1 MPQAKDKP
9 SHHVTSEKDRISL
22 FQKIM
27 YSFGGFANTAQS
39 AFIGQM
45 VIVLN
50 LGLGVNPAL
59 VGLVGAIPR
68 LVDAV
73 SDPVTGY
80 FSDNLRTRWGRR
92 KPLIILGAITG
103 GVSYILMFQLF
114 KGHSELY
121 YFWYFLLFQVIYFV
135 CFTCFSIP
143 WIALGY
149 EMTPDYHER
158 TRLQAAS
165 NIAGQLPWLIAPWCW
180 AIMHN
185 QKWFPDVVVGGRV
198 LAVIIG
204 VTIIACG
211 VLPGFFNKEFF
222 NTLPKPDVQGAWNVT
237 RNFFKSALI
246 TLKCKPFVK
255 LCVATLL
262 IFGGFMC
269 ASAFTLYVVFFY
281 VFQNAPVLDQA
292 YSQGGR
298 LLGFYGTFSAICT
311 LGVISITAWL
321 SRKIGKRNTF
331 FVTIPLS
338 ILGYAL
344 KWIGYNPDHP
354 YLLFIAA
361 PFITFGLGSLFTLMS
376 SMVADVCDMD
386 ELQTSTR
393 REGMFSA
400 VYWWMVKLGVALAS
414 LASGFLIN
422 ATGFRQELGL
432 GQSTEALL
440 WLRIYDIGIPIVTSL
455 LALLV
460 IWRFE
465 ISENKAYDVRAQIE
479 RRREE
484 RRKAD
489 EAREEERRQ
498 IERRKEERRSGDL

>member
-1 MPQAKDKP
+1 MKKATGQPQ
-9 SHHVTSEKDRISL
+9 HYVTAEKDRIPF

-27 YSFGGFANTAQS
+27 YSIGAFANTAQS

-80 FSDNLRTRWGRR
+80 YSDNLRTRWGRR
-92 KPLIILGAITG
+92 RPLILGGAITG
-103 GVSYILMFQLF
+103 GIFYALMFQLF
-114 KGHSELY
+114 KGHSQLY
-121 YFWYFLLFQVIYFV
+121 YFGYFLIFQILYFI

-165 NIAGQLPWLIAPWCW
+165 NIVGQLPWLIAPWCW

-185 QKWFPDVVVGGRV
+185 QAWFPDIVVGGRV
-198 LAVIIG
+198 LSIIIGAVII
-204 VTIIACG
+204 VCG
-211 VLPGFFNKEFF
+211 VLPAIFNKEFF
-222 NTLPKPDVQGAWNVT
+222 HKLPKPDVRGGWNVT
-237 RNFFKSALI
+237 KDFFKGALI

-281 VFQNAPVLDQA
+281 VFKNAPVLDQA
-292 YSQGGR
+292 YAQGGR

-311 LGVISITAWL
+311 LGVIALTTWL

-331 FVTIPLS
+331 FVTIPVS

-344 KWIGYNPDHP
+344 KWWGYSPEHP

-376 SMVADVCDMD
+376 SMVADVCDVD

-400 VYWWMVKLGVALAS
+400 VYWWMVKLGVAAAS
-414 LASGFLIN
+414 LISGVLIN
-422 ATGFRQELGL
+422 STGFRQELGL
-432 GQSTEALL
+432 AQSTGTLL
-440 WLRIYDIGIPIVTSL
+440 WLRIYDIGIAIATSL
-455 LALLV
+455 LAIIV
-460 IWRFE
+460 IATFE
-465 ISENKAYDVRAQIE
+465 ISEHKAHEVRVEIE
-479 RRREE
+479 RRRGERRIAEERRLEEE
-484 RRKAD
+484 RRKK
-489 EAREEERRQ
+489 ERR
-498 IERRKEERRSGDL
+498 D

>member
-1 MPQAKDKP
+1 MGQAAGQPKHYATAK
-9 SHHVTSEKDRISL
+9 EDRVST
-22 FQKIM
+22 FQKII
-27 YSFGGFANTAQS
+27 YSLGAFANTSQA

-50 LGLGVNPAL
+50 LGLGVSPVL

-68 LVDAV
+68 IVDAI

-92 KPLIILGAITG
+92 KPVIFFGAVMG
-103 GVSYILMFQLF
+103 GLFYALMFQLY

-121 YFWYFLLFQVIYFV
+121 YFWYFLIFQVLYFIG
-135 CFTCFSIP
+135 FTCFSIP

-165 NIAGQLPWLIAPWCW
+165 NFAGQIPWLIAPWCW

-185 QKWFPDVVVGGRV
+185 QKWFPDIVVGGRT
-198 LAVIIG
+198 LSIIIG
-204 VTIIACG
+204 STILGFGI
-211 VLPGFFNKEFF
+211 LPALFNKEYFH
-222 NTLPKPDVQGAWNVT
+222 TLPKPNIKGGLAVVK
-237 RNFFKSALI
+237 NFFSGVFI
-246 TLKCKPFVK
+246 TLKFKPFLK
-255 LCVATLL
+255 LCLATLL

-269 ASAFTLYVVFFY
+269 ASAFTIYVVFFY
-281 VFQNAPVLDQA
+281 VFKNAPLLDQA
-292 YSQGGR
+292 YANGGR

-311 LGVISITAWL
+311 LGVISLTSWL
-321 SRKIGKRNTF
+321 SRKLGKRNTF
-331 FVTIPLS
+331 FITIPLS

-376 SMVADVCDMD
+376 SMVADVCDVD
-386 ELQTSTR
+386 ELKTDTR

-414 LASGFLIN
+414 FISGILIN

-432 GQSTEALL
+432 AQAPSALF
-440 WLRIYDIGIPIVTSL
+440 WMRIYDVGIPILTSL
-455 LALLV
+455 IALF
-460 IWRFE
+460 IIMTFD
-465 ISENKAYDVRAQIE
+465 ISETKAHEVRIQVE
-479 RRREE
+479 RRRGERRSEE
-484 RRKAD
+484 RRM
-489 EAREEERRQ
+489 EEERRRG
-498 IERRKEERRSGDL
+498 ERRE

>member
-1 MPQAKDKP
+1 MEQPSGKP
-9 SHHVTSEKDRISL
+9 KHYVTAEKDRIPL

-27 YSFGGFANTAQS
+27 YSIGAFANTAQS

-68 LVDAV
+68 IVDAV
-73 SDPVTGY
+73 SDPLTGY
-80 FSDNLRTRWGRR
+80 YSDNLRTRWGRR
-92 KPLIILGAITG
+92 RPLILGGAITG
-103 GVSYILMFQLF
+103 GICYMLMFQLF
-114 KGHSELY
+114 KGHSEIY
-121 YFWYFLLFQVIYFV
+121 YFWYFLIFQILYFI

-185 QKWFPDVVVGGRV
+185 QAWFPDIVVGGRV

-204 VTIIACG
+204 AVIIVCG
-211 VLPGFFNKEFF
+211 VLPAVFNKEFF
-222 NTLPKPDVQGAWNVT
+222 HTLPKPDVRGGWNVT
-237 RNFFKSALI
+237 KDFFKGALI

-281 VFQNAPVLDQA
+281 VFKNAPVLDQA
-292 YSQGGR
+292 YAQGGR

-311 LGVISITAWL
+311 LGVISLTAWL
-321 SRKIGKRNTF
+321 SRKIGKKNTF
-331 FVTIPLS
+331 FVTIPVS

-344 KWIGYNPDHP
+344 KWWGYNPDHP

-376 SMVADVCDMD
+376 SMVADVCDVD
-386 ELQTSTR
+386 ELQTFTR

-400 VYWWMVKLGVALAS
+400 VYWWMVKLGVAAAS
-414 LASGFLIN
+414 LISGVLIN
-422 ATGFRQELGL
+422 STGFRQELGL
-432 GQSTEALL
+432 AQAPGTLL
-440 WLRIYDIGIPIVTSL
+440 WLRIYDIGIAIVTSL
-455 LALLV
+455 LAILV
-460 IWRFE
+460 IWTFE
-465 ISENKAYDVRAQIE
+465 ISENKAHEVRVEIE
-479 RRREE
+479 RRRGERRRSEE
-484 RRKAD
+484 RRL
-489 EAREEERRQ
+489 EEERRREQ
-498 IERRKEERRSGDL
+498 RRREGKDGE